1 MPRRRTTPKTT
12 SRTTKSV
19 KRLRLDAI
27 HDELRDRICLL
38 DYPPGTLLREGELA
52 AEFGISRTPI
62 REILQRLAFA
72 GLVEARN
79 GVGTIVTTFD
89 FAELKDIYEM
99 RIKIA
104 ELIGQ
109 LSPRGCQPEHIRSVE
124 ALLTRARA
132 LRDQFDIREYWRIN
146 HEMHFI
152 VSDLI
157 GNAALRQMW
166 DLFYFQVARIWYDVA
181 RITASKVADSLCREL
196 EDVLGAMR
204 ENDVAAIGFIQRNY
218 IAYGLRHVKAHYEAE
233 GSTRAQE

>member
-1 MPRRRTTPKTT
+1 M
-12 SRTTKSV
+12 KSV
-19 KRLRLDAI
+19 KRVQLDAI

-38 DYPPGTLLREGELA
+38 HYPPGTVLREGELA

-79 GVGTIVTTFD
+79 GVGTIVTAFD

-99 RIKIA
+99 RIKVA

-109 LSPRGCQPEHIRSVE
+109 LSPRGCKPAHIRAVE
-124 ALLTRARA
+124 ALLDRARR
-132 LRDQFDIREYWRIN
+132 LRDDFDIREYWRIN

-157 GNAALRQMW
+157 GNTALRKMW
-166 DLFYFQVARIWYDVA
+166 DHFYFQVARIWYGVA
-181 RITASKVADSLCREL
+181 RNKSGEVAESLCREL
-196 EDVLGAMR
+196 EDVLRAMAL
-204 ENDVAAIGFIQRNY
+204 NDVAAIGFIQRNY
-218 IAYGLRHVKAHYEAE
+218 IASGLRHVQVHYEA
-233 GSTRAQE
+233 

>member
-1 MPRRRTTPKTT
+1 MSMTRPAPRT
-12 SRTTKSV
+12 SRPSAKGV

-27 HDELRDRICLL
+27 HDELRERICLL
-38 DYPPGTLLREGELA
+38 DYPPGTLLREGALA

-79 GVGTIVTTFD
+79 GVGTIVTGFD

-109 LSPRGCQPEHIRSVE
+109 LSPRRCRPDHIRSVE
-124 ALLTRARA
+124 ALLTRARR
-132 LRDQFDIREYWRIN
+132 LRDRFDIREYWHIN

-152 VSDLI
+152 VGDLI

-166 DLFYFQVARIWYDVA
+166 DHFYFQVARIWYGVA
-181 RITASKVADSLCREL
+181 QTTSGRVADSLYREL
-196 EDVLGAMR
+196 EDILGAMA

-218 IAYGLRHVKAHYEAE
+218 IAYGLRQVKAHYESGE
-233 GSTRAQE
+233 TTRAR